1 MGQSKS
7 ATFRLR
13 GTYAKPGTLVLYLN
27 KVYFSLVADAEES
40 IFRTIYMDLTSNSSL
55 EADISQDQIDALI

>member
-27 KVYFSLVADAEES
+27 KVYFFSLVADAEES

-55 EADISQDQIDALI
+55 EAVLSQDQIDA